1 MELYENHSDCLSSN
15 LKLSEISILTFSQF
29 YFKINRIQ
37 LEIVV
42 SSSKKAKYYYFS
54 LNICKKI
61 FLGFIFFIASTPPP
75 QKKKY
80 KTLYPDNSSASFG
93 CLRKIINN
101 AFGVPKENNHL
112 IFYMNDI
119 VSLYHV
125 LVLEKHL
132 INL

>member
-1 MELYENHSDCLSSN
+1 MELYENHSDCLTSN

-75 QKKKY
+75 QKKNIRLFIQIIPLPRLAVSERSLTMLLVSPK
-80 KTLYPDNSSASFG
+80 
-93 CLRKIINN
+93 KIIT
-101 AFGVPKENNHL
+101 
-112 IFYMNDI
+112 
-119 VSLYHV
+119 
-125 LVLEKHL
+125 
-132 INL
+132 